1 MNRIILFSL
10 LALIMAC
17 SSSTST
23 NSTTSENA
31 EANAAP
37 KQKEYVINGKIAN
50 APNQTIYLDK
60 YTISQQNQNIQT
72 VNTGADGSFTMKG
85 TLPEKGLYIIRLNQN
100 ANWLLVLDGSTI
112 DFSGDASNIYNYTIK
127 GSPEANAFSAFV
139 VKAGENQMALNQL
152 SNQYNQARYSGNSQ
166 QMMGVQQQ
174 YQAKYLESQGY
185 IRGYVDTTQYPLL
198 AVFGASILNVEE
210 NADYLNAFIPKAEA
224 KLPGSSYVFEL
235 KEKVEVATRLAIGG
249 VAPDFELKSPKGETL
264 KLSAL
269 KGKVVLLDF
278 WASWC
283 RPCRM
288 ENPNVVRLYDVY
300 NKKGFEVFSVSLD
313 KDMQK
318 WVAAIQQDNLK
329 WKNHGSNLM
338 YWQEPV
344 AKMYEVSSIPQTFL
358 LDKEGKIIGKNL
370 RGEALEQKLKELFGA

>member
-17 SSSTST
+17 SSSTS
-23 NSTTSENA
+23 NNSENA
-31 EANAAP
+31 EAKAAG
-37 KQKEYVINGKIAN
+37 KTKTFEINGKIAN
-50 APNQTIYLDK
+50 APNQQVFLDR
-60 YTISQQNQNIQT
+60 YTISQQNQNVLSVT
-72 VNTGADGSFTMKG
+72 TGADGSFTMKG
-85 TLPEKGLYIIRLNQN
+85 NLAEKGLYIVRLNQN
-100 ANWLLVLDGSTI
+100 ANWLMVLDGTPI
-112 DFSGDASNIYNYTIK
+112 EFSGDAQNIYNYTIK

-152 SNQYNQARYSGNSQ
+152 SNEFNQARYSGNAQ
-166 QMMGVQQQ
+166 QMMTVQQQ
-174 YQAKYLESQGY
+174 YGAKYQESQGY
-185 IRGYVDTTQYPLL
+185 IRNYIDTTKYPLL
-198 AVFGASILNVEE
+198 GIFGASILNIEE
-210 NADYLNAFIPKAEA
+210 HGQYLTEYLKKAEA
-224 KLPGSSYVFEL
+224 AMPGSSYVHDL
-235 KEKVEVATRLAIGG
+235 KAKVETATRLAIGG
-249 VAPDFELKSPKGETL
+249 TAPDFELKSPKGETL
-264 KLSAL
+264 KLSSL

-288 ENPNVVRLYDVY
+288 ENPNVVRLYDAY

-329 WKNHGSNLM
+329 WTNHGSNLM
-338 YWQEPV
+338 FWQEPV
-344 AKMYEVSSIPQTFL
+344 AKLYEVSSIPQTFL

-370 RGEALEQKLKELFGA
+370 RGEALEQKLREIFGA